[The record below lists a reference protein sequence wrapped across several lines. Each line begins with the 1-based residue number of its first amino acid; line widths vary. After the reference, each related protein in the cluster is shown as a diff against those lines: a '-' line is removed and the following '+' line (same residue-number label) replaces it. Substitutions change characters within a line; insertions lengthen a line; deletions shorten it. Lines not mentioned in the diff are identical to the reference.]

1 MGQMLV
7 FTNAV
12 EGRDD
17 EFNDWYDTIHLKE
30 VLEVPEFTAAQR
42 YRLGDGQ
49 LFPDQPHRYLAIYE
63 YAGTSAEAVAALG
76 AAAPG
81 FNMTDSMASDTNVI
95 LYE

>member
-17 EFNDWYDTIHLKE
+17 EFNDWYDNVHLKE
-30 VLEVPEFTAAQR
+30 VLELPEFTAATR
-42 YRLGDGQ
+42 YRLSDGQ

-63 YAGTSAEAVAALG
+63 FKGPSADAVAALG
-76 AAAPG
+76 AASSG
-81 FNMTDSMASDTNVI
+81 FNMTDSLASDTNAI

>member
-17 EFNDWYDTIHLKE
+17 EFNDWYDNVHLKE
-30 VLEVPEFTAAQR
+30 VLELPEFTAATR
-42 YRLGDGQ
+42 YRLSDGQ
-49 LFPDQPHRYLAIYE
+49 LFPDQPHRYLAVYE
-63 YAGTSAEAVAALG
+63 FKGESTDAVAALG
-76 AAAPG
+76 AAAAG
-81 FNMTDSMASDTNVI
+81 FNMSDAMASDQNVI

>member
-17 EFNDWYDTIHLKE
+17 EFNDWYDNVHLKE
-30 VLEVPEFTAAQR
+30 VLELPEFTSASR
-42 YRLGDGQ
+42 YRLSEGQ

-63 YAGTSAEAVAALG
+63 FKGPSTDAVAALS
-76 AAAPG
+76 AAASG
-81 FNMTDSMASDTNVI
+81 LNMSDALAGDAHVI